1 MKPVNS
7 DNLVQDWER
16 SYERHENFVFW
27 PADAVVR
34 FVSRYLRKRVG
45 LTEVRDVAPGA
56 KGSRVLD
63 LGCGIGRNIHFG
75 QFMGLEMYGI
85 ELSSYAV
92 GVARDWM
99 RDVYKDTVGERIQV
113 GDVRA
118 LPWGDG
124 FFDHAISD
132 SVLDSMD
139 FAIAR
144 QGVAEVAR
152 TLKAG
157 GLFYLNLIAERPG
170 LQAPFDADERLV
182 TTQHEQGTVQSYFDE
197 PKTAALLGAPFEMV
211 SLELHTTQNMKT
223 GTLSE
228 RWHVVARRR

>member
-1 MKPVNS
+1 MTTNA
-7 DNLVQDWER
+7 DGLVQDWER

-34 FVSRYLRKRVG
+34 FVSRHLRKRTG
-45 LTEVRDVAPGA
+45 LTEVRDVMPGA
-56 KGSRVLD
+56 AGSRVLD

-92 GVARDWM
+92 GVAREWM
-99 RDVYKDTVGERIQV
+99 RDVYKDTVADRIQV

-118 LPWGDG
+118 LPWADG

-132 SVLDSMD
+132 SVLDSMN
-139 FAIAR
+139 FEIAR

-152 TLKAG
+152 TLKPG

-170 LQAPFDADERLV
+170 LAAPFVSDERLQ
-182 TTQHEQGTVQSYFDE
+182 TTQHEQGTIQSYFDE
-197 PKTAALLGAPFEMV
+197 SKIVALLGAPFELV
-211 SLELHTTQNMKT
+211 NLELHTIQNVRT